1 MKAAIWVVVAMII
14 VGGLGFGLYSLT
26 RETQEIQGNTKFN
39 LTDTTIREK
48 RNIVIEAYVGEIFY
62 MELASNPT
70 TGYDWTI
77 KPESAI
83 QYLGYDTTGRGAG
96 IGAPSTRIYKFKALE
111 QGETKLIL
119 LYEQSIERGFRVG
132 DVAKTIEITV
142 KVLPAGTPSPKSGA
156 LREKEILIIDAKQ
169 PVRNE
174 DEAASLA
181 RAQLKAINAAD
192 LIRIQGPI
200 TETTLQ
206 KIQAQD
212 FKRNNEEAFLVDI
225 EYSVGADR
233 GKLAVTITKDG
244 KIFGYMRDQ

>member
-1 MKAAIWVVVAMII
+1 MKAAVWVVVAVIT
-14 VGGLGFGLYSLT
+14 VGVLGFVLYGLN
-26 RETQEIQGNTKFN
+26 RETQEISASTKFS
-39 LTDTTIREK
+39 LTDTTTPEK
-48 RNIVIEAYVGEIFY
+48 RNIVIDTRVGEIFY

-83 QYLGYDTTGRGAG
+83 EYLGYDTTERGAG
-96 IGAPSTRIYKFKALE
+96 IGSASTRLYKFKALE

-119 LYEQSIERGFRVG
+119 LYDRSKERGFRVSE
-132 DVAKTIEITV
+132 VLKTIEITV
-142 KVLPAGTPSPKSGA
+142 KVLPAVTSSYKSGA

-192 LIRIQGPI
+192 LVRIQGPI

-206 KIQAQD
+206 NIQAQD
-212 FKRNNEEAFLVDI
+212 FKRNNEEAFLVHI
-225 EYSVGADR
+225 EYSVGAAT

-244 KIFGYMRDQ
+244 KIFGYMRD